1 VNRGPSGVALSP
13 EKPLSAGGAGRA
25 GFDAPRRGVT
35 DSKTEVHEPFQLPMT
50 QLALMF
56 QGGGSMITTFLPF
69 LLIFGVFYFLII
81 VPQRKRQKALADM
94 VEALKPGDKVIT
106 SGGIYA
112 TIKQV
117 KDKSL
122 VVMSAEKSIL
132 EISRS
137 SVAGMQGEEEPAPK

>member
-1 VNRGPSGVALSP
+1 
-13 EKPLSAGGAGRA
+13 
-25 GFDAPRRGVT
+25 
-35 DSKTEVHEPFQLPMT
+35 MT
-50 QLALMF
+50 HLVFIFF
-56 QGGGSMITTFLPF
+56 QGGMSGLLGGLMPF

-94 VEALKPGDKVIT
+94 VAALKPGDKVIT
-106 SGGIYA
+106 SGGVYA

-137 SVAGMQGEEEPAPK
+137 SVAGMQGEEEAAPK